1 MTEAVTP
8 TTEVVPAAARSEH
21 LLRRVLRDPLGC
33 AGAVVL
39 LLLVLAA
46 VFAPLIARQSPN
58 TSSLDAIFAPISGE
72 HWLGGDSA
80 GRDLFARLVHGAR
93 ISLAGAALATVVGMV
108 IGVPAGLIAGYFGGP
123 FDAVASWTTNLTMA
137 LPGIVVLLA
146 ARSFVGPSMWAA
158 MTVFGV
164 LLAPSFYRLVRAAV
178 SAVRSELY
186 VDAAR
191 VSGLT
196 NRAIIGRHV
205 LYVVR
210 APIIIQAAM
219 VAAIAIAIQ
228 AGLEFL
234 GLGDL
239 TVPSWGSMLNE
250 GFLNIFR
257 APQMLFWPG
266 LAIALT
272 SAALALLANSTRDAL
287 QGPRVKARV
296 RRTRAANRARTEP
309 RQPATPSGALPEGA
323 VLSVRELSIAYPA
336 TGGWREVVH
345 GVSFD
350 VSASEV
356 LGIVGESGSGKTQT
370 ALAVLGLLPREARI
384 TGGTITSENG
394 AAPGKLLG
402 RGIGYVPQEPMS
414 NLDPSFTIGSQ
425 LTTPLRIVQK
435 LSAGRART
443 RALEMLERVGIT
455 DPPRVYRSYPHQIS
469 GGMAQRVLIAGA
481 VSQSPRLLVA
491 DEPTTAL
498 DVTVQAEIL
507 EVLRKLQQEEGMS
520 MLLVTHN
527 FGVVADICDRV
538 LVMQEGRGVES
549 DSASAIFHQPS
560 SPYTRKLL
568 DALLEG
574 GPSRRELDL
583 AVLRN
588 DA

>member
-1 MTEAVTP
+1 
-8 TTEVVPAAARSEH
+8 
-21 LLRRVLRDPLGC
+21 LLF
-33 AGAVVL
+33 
-39 LLLVLAA
+39 LAA
-46 VFAPLIARQSPN
+46 VCAPLLAPQGPE
-58 TSSLDAIFAPISGE
+58 TSSLDAIFAPISGD

-80 GRDLFARLVHGAR
+80 GRDLFARLVYGAR

-108 IGVPAGLIAGYFGGP
+108 IGVPTGLIAGYFGGS
-123 FDAVASWTTNLTMA
+123 FDAVSSWVTNLTMA

-164 LLAPSFYRLVRAAV
+164 LLAPSFFRLVRAAV
-178 SAVRSELY
+178 SAVRHELY

-205 LYVVR
+205 FYVVR
-210 APIIIQAAM
+210 APIVIQASM
-219 VAAIAIAIQ
+219 IAAIAIAIQ

-272 SAALALLANSTRDAL
+272 SAALALLANSMRDAL
-287 QGPRVKARV
+287 QGPRV
-296 RRTRAANRARTEP
+296 RARRRVVPVLDGSTVLDVAPRMAEP
-309 RQPATPSGALPEGA
+309 ALEGA
-323 VLSVRELSIAYPA
+323 VLTVRDLRIAYPVA
-336 TGGWREVVH
+336 DGWREVVR
-345 GVSFD
+345 GVEFD
-350 VSASEV
+350 VGPSEV

-370 ALAVLGLLPREARI
+370 ALALLGLLPREAHVPSGRI
-384 TGGTITSENG
+384 VFEGSSAGVVDRTH
-394 AAPGKLLG
+394 LG

-425 LTTPLRIVQK
+425 LTTPLRIVQR
-435 LSAGRART
+435 LSAGQARE
-443 RALEMLERVGIT
+443 RALAMLERVGIE
-455 DPPRVYRSYPHQIS
+455 DPLRVYRSYPHQIS

-481 VSQSPRLLVA
+481 VTQGPRLLVA

-507 EVLRKLQQEEGMS
+507 EVLRKLQKEEGMS

-538 LVMQEGRGVES
+538 LVMQDGQIVES
-549 DSASAIFHQPS
+549 DTTAAIFGRPA

-568 DALLEG
+568 DATLEG
-574 GPSRRELDL
+574 GPSRRALDAELSGG
-583 AVLRN
+583 AR
-588 DA
+588 